1 MEKLRWERMKEV
13 FKIIENNGNITVREL
28 SDILDI
34 DIQLSDNLLR
44 HYNRNGYLTRQ
55 KNFLDKYVY
64 SLSDK
69 GINQLRN
76 FLESGK
82 YLRYVDITLY

>member
-13 FKIIENNGNITVREL
+13 FSLIERNDNITVREL
-28 SDILDI
+28 SDMLDI
-34 DIQLSDNLLR
+34 EIQLSDNLLR

-69 GINQLRN
+69 GIKQLRN
-76 FLESGK
+76 FLESGE
-82 YLRYVDITLY
+82 YLGYIDLA

>member
-34 DIQLSDNLLR
+34 DI
-44 HYNRNGYLTRQ
+44 
-55 KNFLDKYVY
+55 
-64 SLSDK
+64 
-69 GINQLRN
+69 
-76 FLESGK
+76 
-82 YLRYVDITLY
+82 